1 MSDASVNTISF
12 ILPPPPILTHLLSEF
27 LYLVDNLLSTISCEE
42 DIPIN
47 MRTSPSG
54 ERGGGRRRKEE
65 GGGGRGGREGGKEG
79 REGGGRGEEE
89 GGEGEGGGGE
99 GGKKGT
105 ENGV

>member
-54 ERGGGRRRKEE
+54 ERGGGRREEGGRGRE
-65 GGGGRGGREGGKEG
+65 GGGGRRREKGK
-79 REGGGRGEEE
+79 
-89 GGEGEGGGGE
+89 
-99 GGKKGT
+99 
-105 ENGV
+105 

>member
-54 ERGGGRRRKEE
+54 EREGGRRR
-65 GGGGRGGREGGKEG
+65 EG
-79 REGGGRGEEE
+79 RK
-89 GGEGEGGGGE
+89 GEGGGGGKGRE
-99 GGKKGT
+99 GRRGQRM
-105 ENGV
+105 ECDFA